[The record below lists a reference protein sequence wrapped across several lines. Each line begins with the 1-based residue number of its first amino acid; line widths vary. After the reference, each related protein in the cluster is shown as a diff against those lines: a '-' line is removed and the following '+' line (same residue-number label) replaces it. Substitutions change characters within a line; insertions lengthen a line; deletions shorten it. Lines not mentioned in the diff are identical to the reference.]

1 MVAGRIY
8 AQDVRGCKI
17 MEPISIKKFL
27 YDPDN
32 PHCKECRCAE
42 CVYFYKN
49 DGDCDDACY
58 ECDNNSHVYDC
69 PIFEA
74 IK

>member
-1 MVAGRIY
+1 MVTIL
-8 AQDVRGCKI
+8 
-17 MEPISIKKFL
+17 PKKYL

-32 PHCKECRCAE
+32 PHCRECKCIE

-58 ECDNNSHVYDC
+58 ECDGSCHIYSC
-69 PIFEA
+69 PMFEVMG
-74 IK
+74 